1 MGIIEWFKG
10 YKKIPGKVFHSEQEI
25 KNPTLLIDVKI
36 YTHSILHR
44 LLLLNKVLP
53 VGKCIGMKIYFRNL
67 YDEKIPKIPNLQY
80 FISYPNTPPDKEPAR
95 KWYFD
100 IPELDNKEDIYYTEV
115 PKLFMPEIPGNHTL
129 IIPQAIR
136 ELQYA
141 GYHGL
146 AGRKY
151 KIMSGG
157 WTYNFYVS
165 DVMEVRN
172 SLLVS
177 FALIAAIITLFVS
190 IISLILSLMSQ
201 NVINF

>member
-1 MGIIEWFKG
+1 MSLIDRIKG
-10 YKKIPGKVFHSEQEI
+10 YKNIPGTVFHSELEI
-25 KNPTLLIDVKI
+25 KNPTLLIDAKI
-36 YTHSILHR
+36 YTHSFLHR

-53 VGKCIGMKIYFRNL
+53 VGKYIGMTFYFRNL
-67 YDEKIPKIPNLQY
+67 YNEKIPKIPNLQY
-80 FISYPNTPPDKEPAR
+80 FISYPNTPPDKEPLR

-100 IPELDNKEDIYYTEV
+100 MPELDNKEDIYYTEV
-115 PKLFMPEIPGNHTL
+115 PNLFMPEIPGNHTL

-136 ELQYA
+136 EIQYA

-157 WTYNFYVS
+157 WSCNFYVS

-177 FALIAAIITLFVS
+177 FALIVAIITLFVS
-190 IISLILSLMSQ
+190 IISLIISL
-201 NVINF
+201 